1 MRLCRHDGSGDESTA
16 APRSR
21 CLAASLVF
29 VLAFALFLPTLS
41 NEFVWD
47 DVQITVDPYIHDSAN
62 WADVLTYRTLAR
74 DIIDNNRPAMLLTLM
89 ADAAIWGKRAF
100 GYHLTNNLLHAAN
113 AALLCLLACRAL
125 SLRGKERT
133 FRRMVVS
140 TAGSGSVSTTG
151 ASSAKPKGR
160 SSVPLP
166 SETQTGVPTRWALF
180 IAAGAAMLF
189 AVHPL
194 VVEAVSVVCFR
205 EDAQVAFL
213 VLASVWLAAQLDR
226 QGSARTSWPS
236 QPEGANARAVIGR
249 IGVIAGAWLCV
260 LLAVGT
266 KESGI
271 VAPLLLLAW
280 AFLIRSRD
288 ASRGAKSNSP
298 WIVIVAGAFV
308 IAAGF
313 LIARFAL
320 QPWPSE
326 VYPNP
331 PQRQYGSL
339 GAWLP
344 YQTRV
349 FALYLGNIFVPT
361 QLSAYYSPGLYGSI
375 GLGRAMTLSG
385 VALGV
390 IMSLAWRNRLAFL
403 GATLLGVGLAA
414 VANLVPIYNPVADR
428 YLYLPLAGGAWLLA
442 GTLYRLG
449 RTKLARGIVAAL
461 IGFAFLGLSV
471 QNLTRQRVF
480 RSERTLWTDAAQK
493 APDGF
498 QPFNPLGWTAYATGE
513 YEQALDYFGIA
524 LENAHNLDPDSWA
537 GAALCLAELGRP
549 ADAERAYRE
558 AVAVQP
564 RFRDPR
570 LIQKTYFWRQ
580 EYLDRLAVV
589 ARRTGLWVEN
599 TNQLPN
605 SPTL

>member
-1 MRLCRHDGSGDESTA
+1 MSSRRQEGSGDESL
-16 APRSR
+16 APPRGQR
-21 CLAASLVF
+21 LAAGLVF
-29 VLAFALFLPTLS
+29 VLAFVLFLPTLS

-47 DVQITVDPYIHDSAN
+47 DVQVTVDPYIHDSSH
-62 WADVLTYRTLAR
+62 WADVFTYRTLAR

-89 ADAAIWGKRAF
+89 ADAAIWGKQAF

-113 AALLCLLACRAL
+113 AALLCLLAARAL
-125 SLRGKERT
+125 SLRGQERT
-133 FRRMVVS
+133 FRRIARS
-140 TAGSGSVSTTG
+140 TADSGSVSSAG
-151 ASSAKPKGR
+151 ASSAKPKKHA
-160 SSVPLP
+160 SVLLS
-166 SETQTGVPTRWALF
+166 SETPAGVPTRWAIF
-180 IAAGAAMLF
+180 IAAAAALLF

-205 EDAQVAFL
+205 EDAQATFL
-213 VLASVWLAAQLDR
+213 VLISVWLASQLDH
-226 QGSARTSWPS
+226 QGSVAWTSLPS
-236 QPEGANARAVIGR
+236 RPDSWNARVMISR
-249 IGVIAGAWLCV
+249 LGVIAGAWLCV

-271 VAPLLLLAW
+271 VAPLLLLGW
-280 AFLIRSRD
+280 ALLIRTRD
-288 ASRGAKSNSP
+288 ASRGANSNLP
-298 WIVIVAGAFV
+298 WIAIVVGAFV

-331 PQRQYGSL
+331 PQRPCGPL

-344 YQTRV
+344 YQTRI

-361 QLSAYYSPGLYGSI
+361 QLSAYYSPGLYG
-375 GLGRAMTLSG
+375 GLGLGWAMVLSG
-385 VALGV
+385 GALCAIVA
-390 IMSLAWRNRLAFL
+390 LAWRNRLAFL

-414 VANLVPIYNPVADR
+414 VANLVADR

-449 RTKLARGIVAAL
+449 RTELARGAVAAL
-461 IGFAFLGLSV
+461 IAVAFLGLLV
-471 QNLTRQRVF
+471 QNLTRQQVF
-480 RSERTLWTDAAQK
+480 RNERTLWTDAAQK

-498 QPFNPLGWTAYATGE
+498 QPFNPLGWTAYAAGE
-513 YEQALDYFGIA
+513 YTQALDYFGIA
-524 LENAHNLDPDSWA
+524 LENARNLDPDSWA

-570 LIQKTYFWRQ
+570 LIQKTYFWRP

-589 ARRTGLWVEN
+589 GRRTGLWVEN
-599 TNQLPN
+599 TNRPGE
-605 SPTL
+605 TD